1 MALGPEDPPLVMQL
15 VWQDQAPG
23 RDDSSPGPF
32 AHALSQHFNSHE
44 QARLASFRH
53 PQDRWR
59 HGLARLG
66 LKRLLEQVLGVGARS
81 LVIQPDRQGKPQLV
95 AGDAIPL
102 APQFNLSH
110 AGELVLLALHPSQA
124 VGVDGERLDRRCNLE
139 RLAPRLLSEQQRV
152 DLASL
157 PADQQHAFLLRQWC
171 RLEAQLKCGGE
182 GLAGLEALRQ
192 AQGSRNPDLQL
203 VELALP
209 VGYCG
214 ALAWTQHSMEVSI
227 SR

>member
-1 MALGPEDPPLVMQL
+1 
-15 VWQDQAPG
+15 
-23 RDDSSPGPF
+23 
-32 AHALSQHFNSHE
+32 
-44 QARLASFRH
+44 
-53 PQDRWR
+53 
-59 HGLARLG
+59 
-66 LKRLLEQVLGVGARS
+66 
-81 LVIQPDRQGKPQLV
+81 
-95 AGDAIPL
+95 
-102 APQFNLSH
+102 
-110 AGELVLLALHPSQA
+110 

-139 RLAPRLLSEQQRV
+139 RLGPRLLSEQQRA

-192 AQGSRNPDLQL
+192 AKGSRNLDLQL

-209 VGYCG
+209 AGYCG
-214 ALAWTQHSMEVSI
+214 ALAWRHHSMEAPL